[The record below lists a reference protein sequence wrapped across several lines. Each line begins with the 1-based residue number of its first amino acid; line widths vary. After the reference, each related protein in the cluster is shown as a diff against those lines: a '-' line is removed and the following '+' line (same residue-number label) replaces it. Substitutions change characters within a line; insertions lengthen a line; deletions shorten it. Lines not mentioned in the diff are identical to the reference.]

1 MNERKKKQKN
11 NNTIRTCMAQSV
23 GVQVHFTLLAVRQD
37 VIIYQE
43 DDNEEMGK
51 TRGTI
56 IRFIQ

>member
-1 MNERKKKQKN
+1 
-11 NNTIRTCMAQSV
+11 MAQSV

-56 IRFIQ
+56 IRFIQQL